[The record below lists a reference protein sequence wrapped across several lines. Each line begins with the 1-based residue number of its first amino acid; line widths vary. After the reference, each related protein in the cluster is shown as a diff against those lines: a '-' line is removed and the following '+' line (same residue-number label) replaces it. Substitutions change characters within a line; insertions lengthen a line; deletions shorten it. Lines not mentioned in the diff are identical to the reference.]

1 MTLFAATVTGASEVW
16 APTAI
21 GFLIACVLILLTVK
35 AWEARLILLGLF
47 AAVTAIILSYAAGET
62 VQATVAVP
70 GVNQRAGVVVGAGL
84 AADLMRIA
92 VIFILGGVAA
102 VLWPR
107 CCPPAPVTREEV
119 TRVP

>member
-1 MTLFAATVTGASEVW
+1 MGEPGVW
-16 APTAI
+16 APTAL
-21 GFLIACVLILLTVK
+21 GFLVASVLILLTVR
-35 AWEARLILLGLF
+35 AWETRLILLGLF
-47 AAVTAIILSYAAGET
+47 AAVAAILLSYGAGDE
-62 VQATVAVP
+62 VQATVSAP
-70 GVNQRAGVVVGAGL
+70 AMGQRAGVVLGAGL
-84 AADLMRIA
+84 AAGLMRIA